1 MQDREVAGYKCP
13 LCDFKHENEDEV
25 RKHIKASEE
34 GEHKGLNGF
43 TTKHQPATLY
53 IEPEFPRK
61 EQLMYGIA
69 QELKTLDNE
78 TINEIADALN
88 TSTTHVLRVFKDN
101 NVDFTW
107 KGRTGAT
114 TWPELTELQRKVLH
128 TYINDQRFEP
138 RAIAN
143 TLDTDRRVAENA
155 MESYRWLTSPKYFFS
170 DSDVGEVNIQ
180 NISRKEVLEFMD
192 KHDLG
197 EVETS
202 ESEEQEDVDIETG
215 LEETDS
221 ANNPFLI
228 ASVEQQFKIITAL
241 SKDGEDEMAEHLFRQ
256 AVGKEE

>member
-13 LCDFKHENEDEV
+13 FCEFKHELEDEI
-25 RKHIKASEE
+25 RKHIKSTKT
-34 GEHKGLNGF
+34 GEHKGVNGF
-43 TTKHQPATLY
+43 TTKHQPVTLY

-69 QELKTLDNE
+69 QELKTLDND
-78 TINEIADALN
+78 TINDIAEALD
-88 TSTTHVLRVFKDN
+88 TSTTHVMRVYKDN
-101 NVDFTW
+101 DVDFTW

-114 TWPELTELQRKVLH
+114 TWDDLTELQTKVLH
-128 TYINDQRFEP
+128 TYINDQRYEP

-143 TLDTDRRVAENA
+143 TLGTDKRIAENA
-155 MESYRWLTSPKYFFS
+155 MESYKWLTSPKYFFS
-170 DSDVGEVNIQ
+170 DEEVGKVDIDNF
-180 NISRKEVLEFMD
+180 SRKEVLDFME

-197 EVETS
+197 EVETQDVK
-202 ESEEQEDVDIETG
+202 EKEDVDIQTG
-215 LEETDS
+215 LEEDDS